1 MHSDVRTPAHAMGPE
16 NGARTRGTKL
26 TLSGRPSSRRNRA
39 LTGCG
44 DEMFAPGLYRNDT
57 IAFRRSAN
65 PCLTGIAGSVTSF
78 EEDPTLTYPRPTA
91 FALVLTALLVVPL
104 SSASAHRYHG
114 GPFFWPFAAAA
125 AVVGA
130 AVAVASAPFA
140 AIAAPPAYYTPP
152 PPPNYAPP
160 AYYAPPPGYYAPGY
174 YYGR

>member
-1 MHSDVRTPAHAMGPE
+1 M
-16 NGARTRGTKL
+16 
-26 TLSGRPSSRRNRA
+26 TL
-39 LTGCG
+39 
-44 DEMFAPGLYRNDT
+44 
-57 IAFRRSAN
+57 
-65 PCLTGIAGSVTSF
+65 F
-78 EEDPTLTYPRPTA
+78 EEDPTVTNPRSTA
-91 FALVLTALLVVPL
+91 LALILTALLVVPL

-140 AIAAPPAYYTPP
+140 AIAAPPAYYTRP

-160 AYYAPPPGYYAPGY
+160 AYYAPAPGYYAPGY